1 MQPTQNNQTQYR
13 TRINQYIKVPQIR
26 LIKEDGTSEIV
37 NTRDALK
44 LAQDQGLDLVE
55 INYKAVPP
63 IAKILEYGK
72 MKYEEKK
79 KAQAAKKNQQIQE
92 LKELA
97 IRPNIA
103 DNDLNHKIEQAKN
116 FLEDGNRIKIT
127 LKFRGREVVHLNVGR
142 ERIEYV
148 IKHLEKLIIPNPSIS
163 LDGKFMSTI
172 LSPIKK

>member
-1 MQPTQNNQTQYR
+1 
-13 TRINQYIKVPQIR
+13 
-26 LIKEDGTSEIV
+26 
-37 NTRDALK
+37 
-44 LAQDQGLDLVE
+44 
-55 INYKAVPP
+55 
-63 IAKILEYGK
+63 

-92 LKELA
+92 LKELT